1 MFDALTSMDVAW
13 NLIDVFQVDERIAP
27 DGDEERNATMLTDR
41 LLRPAR
47 VPRSR
52 THLMPVTA
60 ADLTRACG
68 RYATAVAAAAPL
80 DVVHLGIGD
89 DGHTASWPP
98 GDPVID
104 SERTIDVSAEYQGL
118 RRMTMTPAVVNAA
131 AMRLVLVTEPSKA
144 DAMRRWINRD
154 TTVPVSRVRRS
165 NAVVVATSGVL
176 P

>member
-1 MFDALTSMDVAW
+1 MFDALASMDVAW

-27 DGDEERNATMLTDR
+27 DGDEERNSTMLADR
-41 LLRPAR
+41 LLGPAR

-52 THLMPVTA
+52 THLMPVTS
-60 ADLTRACG
+60 ADLARACA
-68 RYATAVAAAAPL
+68 RYATALASGTPL

-104 SERTIDVSAEYQGL
+104 SDRPIDVSAEYQGL

-131 AMRLVLVTEPSKA
+131 AMRIVLVTEPSKA
-144 DAMRRWINRD
+144 DAMRRWTGGD

-165 NAVVVATSGVL
+165 NTVIVATAGVL
-176 P
+176 T